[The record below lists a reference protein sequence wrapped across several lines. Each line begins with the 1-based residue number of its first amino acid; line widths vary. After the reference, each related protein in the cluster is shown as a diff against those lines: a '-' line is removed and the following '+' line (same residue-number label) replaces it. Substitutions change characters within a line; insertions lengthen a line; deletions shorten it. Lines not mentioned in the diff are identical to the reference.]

1 MKKVFGLIIIIMS
14 CLLLNV
20 KADEL
25 PEVTDHEKVT
35 IYIFRG
41 HGCSHC
47 YEALEFFNDNQE
59 DYADYFEV
67 KAYEVWNNS
76 DNSTLMN
83 DVAETFGDDVGGVP
97 YIVVGD
103 SYSVNGFSQSIGSEI
118 IKAALAEYE
127 NEDYTDVVKELS
139 KGNDSL
145 VKESLEEACKEEG
158 IIVDPKDTIHDGII
172 IFVIFTVI
180 LGGGAGL
187 IALARKK

>member
-1 MKKVFGLIIIIMS
+1 MKKVFGLITILLS
-14 CLLLNV
+14 CFVLNV
-20 KADEL
+20 KAVDL
-25 PEVTDHEKVT
+25 PKVTDHEKVT

-47 YEALEFFNDNQE
+47 YEALEYFHDNI
-59 DYADYFEV
+59 DTYADYFEV
-67 KAYEVWNNS
+67 KAYEVWNNN

-83 DVAETFGDDVGGVP
+83 DVADKLGDEVGGVP

-103 SYSVNGFSQSIGSEI
+103 NYSVNGFSKSLATEI
-118 IKAALAEYE
+118 IDAALKEYE
-127 NEDYTDVVKELS
+127 NKDYTDIVKQLA

-145 VKESLEEACKEEG
+145 KKESLETACKEEG
-158 IIVDPKDTIHDGII
+158 IIVDPKDTARDGII
-172 IFVIFTVI
+172 ICIIFVVV